1 MDDLMK
7 KYVAADQRL
16 KKEAAE
22 WASRSGSL
30 RSELSTLRHSLL
42 SCLPEGTQHAVAMTG
57 QSGVTYVR
65 RVNQTHRR
73 QITAKVLS
81 DSVRAAFEA
90 ADGEGSRDDLRKAI
104 LEQVKQ
110 RVVTR
115 RPCVDI
121 STTPARRKAGES
133 PPTSVEAT
141 DPLIAQMGR
150 EMAQLKAKLGVL
162 IKEKAR
168 ALASPKRRVT
178 ELQGQA
184 EKILPRL
191 GNRVRVQSTDRN
203 SPDFFVGTK
212 VRQAR
217 GSAGKRVTL
226 KQLDSLLDTAL
237 SCELPEDGPL
247 SLSVVAAVV
256 TTTFETFQ
264 RITKDRVGEIA
275 VYKGRLR
282 TDKKGK

>member
-7 KYVAADQRL
+7 KYVDADQRF
-16 KKEAAE
+16 KREAAE

-30 RSELSTLRHSLL
+30 RTELSTLRHSLL
-42 SCLPEGTQHAVAMTG
+42 TCLPEGTQHAVAMTG

-65 RVNQTHRR
+65 RVHQTYRK
-73 QITAKVLS
+73 QITAKVLR
-81 DSVRAAFEA
+81 DSVHAAFEA
-90 ADGEGSRDDLRKAI
+90 AGGVGSRDDLRNAI
-104 LEQVKQ
+104 LDQVKQ

-121 STTPARRKAGES
+121 SSTPARRKAGES
-133 PPTSVEAT
+133 PPTSVEDT
-141 DPLIAQMGR
+141 DPLITQMSR
-150 EMAQLKAKLGVL
+150 EMAQLKAKLEAL
-162 IKEKAR
+162 TKEKAR

-178 ELQGQA
+178 ELQAQA

-191 GNRVRVQSTDRN
+191 GNRVRVQSTDSN

-237 SCELPEDGPL
+237 SCELPDDGPL
-247 SLSVVAAVV
+247 SPSVVAAVV
-256 TTTFETFQ
+256 TATFEKFQ
-264 RITKDRVGEIA
+264 QITKDLVGGIA
-275 VYKGRLR
+275 VYKGRL
-282 TDKKGK
+282 KGK